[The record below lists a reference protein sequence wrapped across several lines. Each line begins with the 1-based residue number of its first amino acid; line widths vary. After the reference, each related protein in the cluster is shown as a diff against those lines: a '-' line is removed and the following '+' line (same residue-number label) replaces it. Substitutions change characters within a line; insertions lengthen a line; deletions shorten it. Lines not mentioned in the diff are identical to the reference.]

1 MTSGIHHITLI
12 TRKVQANV
20 DYYAGFLGLRI
31 VKRTGGFEDAG
42 QLHLFYGDGSGSPGS
57 LVTFLVWENG
67 SPGRVGHGQVSEIAF
82 AIAPESIGFW
92 LTRALSFG
100 LHAEGPLKQFGEP
113 VLRLRDPDGISVKL
127 IGANL
132 LATAPWAGTNIPGE
146 HTVRRVRGAT
156 ILSEAPEQT
165 TDFIRRHFGYRPLSE
180 SAAISRLISDA
191 GDVVDVRD
199 ASGFWPGLPG
209 TGSADHIAFRAQDA
223 QQVATVEGELAR
235 LNSTVTTIHDRKY
248 FTSLYVR
255 EPGGT
260 LLELATDGPGFT
272 VDEALETLGS
282 QLFIPPS
289 DADRADD
296 IRVMLPQFAMP
307 GEARVIYRELPFV
320 HRFHSPDDPDGS
332 TLVLLHGSGG
342 NETDLMPFGRKL
354 SPRATLLG
362 VRGRSTEEGVRRW
375 FRRSSATSFDQKDIL
390 FEAQAF
396 AAFVEGANAAYGL
409 EPTRTIFLGY
419 SNGANLL
426 AAFMLLHP
434 HLARKAI
441 FLRAVLVLENVSDVD
456 RSDAEILMISGAS
469 DPYGHLAPALEMVLR
484 ASGAKV
490 DTRTVGNDHEL
501 GAEDIKVAT
510 NWLARG

>member
-12 TRKVQANV
+12 TRNVQANV

-31 VKRTGGFEDAG
+31 VKRTGGFEDAK
-42 QLHLFYGDGSGSPGS
+42 QLHLIYGDTLGSPGS

-92 LTRALSFG
+92 LTRALNFG
-100 LHAEGPLKQFGEP
+100 LQAEGPFKQFGEP
-113 VLRLRDPDGISVKL
+113 VLRLRDPDGISLKL

-132 LATAPWAGTNIPGE
+132 LAAAPWAGTDIPAE

-156 ILSEAPEQT
+156 ILSEAPGQT
-165 TDFIRRHFGYRPLSE
+165 TNFIQRHFGYHPHSE
-180 SAAISRLISDA
+180 SAAITRLVSDA

-209 TGSADHIAFRAQDA
+209 TGSADHIAFRAEDV
-223 QQVATVEGELAR
+223 QQVTTVESELAR

-260 LLELATDGPGFT
+260 LLELATDGPGFA
-272 VDEALETLGS
+272 VDEPLETLGS

-289 DADRADD
+289 DAERADD
-296 IRVMLPQFAMP
+296 IRVMLPQFSMP
-307 GEARVIYRELPFV
+307 GEARVIYRELPFI
-320 HRFHSPDDPDGS
+320 HRFHTPDDPDGS
-332 TLVLLHGSGG
+332 TLVLLHGTGG
-342 NETDLMPFGRKL
+342 DETDLMPFGRKL

-375 FRRSSATSFDQKDIL
+375 FRRFSATSFDQEDIR

-396 AAFVEGANAAYGL
+396 EAFVEGANAAYGL
-409 EPTRTIFLGY
+409 DPTRTIFLGY

-434 HLARKAI
+434 HLGRKAI
-441 FLRAVLVLENVSDVD
+441 LLRAVSVLENVQDPG
-456 RSDAEILMISGAS
+456 RSDANILMISGAT
-469 DPYGHLAPALEMVLR
+469 DPYGHLAPLLEQALR
-484 ASGAKV
+484 ASGARV
-490 DTRTVGNDHEL
+490 DARTAGSGHEL
-501 GAEDIKVAT
+501 DAEDIKVAT